1 MTPRFNTGEYED
13 PGHRPAFLYVERGP
27 GAGQLVPI
35 KQGDFTLGRASTAEL
50 RLQHP
55 SVSRRHAQIT
65 RRGDRFTLKDLGS
78 QNGTFINRK
87 RVTSETEVY
96 AGDEIALGSAIV
108 RLRGTGLPESP
119 HPPPATPAPEDP
131 KARLSPRRLTLLA
144 AVLGTVVAVV
154 LVLTV
159 TRFVKK
165 GASRPTAAAGKV
177 VEQQAQAQG
186 SAAPSAPALPEAA
199 PPVEA
204 AQAEEAPA
212 EAPPPVQEAPA
223 LQATAPV
230 EAAPPSEEDAAAE
243 ATAESGEAP
252 AEPVA
257 ATAPVAAVHPP
268 APPAP
273 SPAQVA
279 RPTPAPGPA
288 PKLRTESPAVPVSA
302 KAVAAK
308 TAPQAP
314 ARKKV
319 PDTRP
324 AAGKAQ
330 APHPQAEAEALA
342 RYEAGDVDN
351 ALAIARR
358 ARLEQLVS
366 RLERFRNAWSAGRA
380 ALEAHDGPTAV
391 RQFATAQQLDEE
403 LAHGWSR
410 YGPRIRAALER
421 AQLMARTQ

>member
-27 GAGQLVPI
+27 GAGQLVPV
-35 KQGDFTLGRASTAEL
+35 KQGEFVLGRASTAEL

-65 RRGDRFTLKDLGS
+65 RQGDRFTLKDLGS

-87 RVTSETEVY
+87 RVTAETEVY

-119 HPPPATPAPEDP
+119 HPAPATPAPEAH
-131 KARLSPRRLTLLA
+131 KARLSPRRVTLIA
-144 AVLGTVVAVV
+144 ALLGSLVAVA

-159 TRFVKK
+159 TRFVKRPAPRPTVSGGK
-165 GASRPTAAAGKV
+165 VVASPAQAAAAPSRPT
-177 VEQQAQAQG
+177 
-186 SAAPSAPALPEAA
+186 PAPEAA

-204 AQAEEAPA
+204 APQVA
-212 EAPPPVQEAPA
+212 EAVAQAAAAPEEEE
-223 LQATAPV
+223 APV
-230 EAAPPSEEDAAAE
+230 EAAAPVEEETPP
-243 ATAESGEAP
+243 
-252 AEPVA
+252 EPVA
-257 ATAPVAAVHPP
+257 AAPKPTPP
-268 APPAP
+268 APRPVRVTPPMPAP
-273 SPAQVA
+273 
-279 RPTPAPGPA
+279 T
-288 PKLRTESPAVPVSA
+288 LSA

-308 TAPQAP
+308 SAPQVP
-314 ARKKV
+314 ARKKT
-319 PDTRP
+319 PP
-324 AAGKAQ
+324 AAEKAQ
-330 APHPQAEAEALA
+330 VPHPEAETEALA

-358 ARLEQLVS
+358 ARLEQLAS
-366 RLERFRNAWSAGRA
+366 RLERFQAAWSAGRT
-380 ALEAHDGPTAV
+380 ALEAQDGPTAV
-391 RQFATAQQLDEE
+391 RQFSAAQALDEE

-421 AQLMARTQ
+421 AQLLSQSQ